1 MPAYIL
7 SPFKSTPNAMTPGM
21 PSYLWGG
28 FNDKTGPTVGIV
40 LSDSGNGTTST
51 VVIKIL
57 GGNIPIVSALSVPL
71 ITIVGSTN
79 ASGAYNTTNAQ
90 ILSISAAASPDEGV
104 YTVTFAGTGVST
116 SAQDTGQFL
125 IPQPEVAEVLV
136 AGASAPVV
144 MPYNIINA
152 NMNQALTA
160 VIGFVGTLPTS
171 AVINLQ
177 QAVQDL
183 NSEYQNVAVAATV
196 AGSAITVGP
205 QITVDP
211 TLGRFFRFNTTGL
224 TGTGA
229 VVAKLLL

>member
-7 SPFKSTPNAMTPGM
+7 SPFKPTPNAISPGM
-21 PSYLWGG
+21 PTYLWGS
-28 FNDKTGPTVGIV
+28 FNDKTGPTVGQV

-51 VVIKIL
+51 VVIRIL
-57 GGNIPIVSALSVPL
+57 GGNVPIVSTLSVPL
-71 ITIVGSTN
+71 ITIVGSAN
-79 ASGAYNTTNAQ
+79 AGGAYNVTNAT

-116 SAQDTGQFL
+116 SAQDSGLFQ

-136 AGASAPVV
+136 TGASIPAV
-144 MPYNIINA
+144 MPYNIFNA
-152 NMNQALTA
+152 NMNQGIT
-160 VIGFVGTLPTS
+160 VVVGFVGTLPTA

-183 NSEYQNVAVAATV
+183 NSEYANVAVVATV

-211 TLGRFFRFNTTGL
+211 TLGRFFRLNTTGL

-229 VVAKLLL
+229 IVAKLLV